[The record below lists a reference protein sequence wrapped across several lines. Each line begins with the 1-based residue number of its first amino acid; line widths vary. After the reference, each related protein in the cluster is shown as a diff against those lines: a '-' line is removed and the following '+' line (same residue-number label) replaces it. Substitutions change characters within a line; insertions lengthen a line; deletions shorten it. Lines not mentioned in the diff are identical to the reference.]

1 MLDLRGSGM
10 KKPFSERWISDYF
23 IGVFTREEINRMM
36 DKANAKSL
44 EIFDKSGEEVSWEL
58 IFENMVL
65 VKQIKLGM
73 ETTRLYEEAQ
83 HG

>member
-1 MLDLRGSGM
+1 M

-23 IGVFTREEINRMM
+23 VGVFPEEEINTMM

-44 EIFDKSGEEVSWEL
+44 DIFDRTGEEVSWEL
-58 IFENMVL
+58 IFENQVL

-73 ETTRLYEEAQ
+73 ETTRLYKEAHARSTNQ
-83 HG
+83 GV

>member
-1 MLDLRGSGM
+1 M

-23 IGVFTREEINRMM
+23 VGVFTREEINRMM

-44 EIFDKSGEEVSWEL
+44 EIFDKSGEDVSWEL
-58 IFENMVL
+58 IFENSVL

-73 ETTRLYEEAQ
+73 ETTRLYKEA
-83 HG
+83 HNE

>member
-1 MLDLRGSGM
+1 M

-23 IGVFTREEINRMM
+23 VGVFTKEEINRMM

-44 EIFDKSGEEVSWEL
+44 DIFDKSGEEVSWEL
-58 IFENMVL
+58 IFENSIL

-73 ETTRLYEEAQ
+73 ETTRLYKEE
-83 HG
+83 

>member
-1 MLDLRGSGM
+1 M
-10 KKPFSERWISDYF
+10 KKPFSERFISDYF
-23 IGVFTREEINRMM
+23 AGVFPKEEINRMM

-65 VKQIKLGM
+65 VKRIKLGM
-73 ETTRLYEEAQ
+73 ETTRLYKEARNE
-83 HG
+83 